1 MLAKMWKTILLIIC
15 IIAVMFN
22 LISKI
27 VRAPSF
33 QKNLDT
39 VIEENIVS
47 IDAAGISNSLQ
58 DATQSFKDSASEITS
73 TIMNSTSEF
82 FEAESQKNTQ
92 EFTEQM
98 VTESETVVEE
108 EPTIVEEQ
116 TFEEEYVEESTTNT
130 DNSKFK
136 VVFN

>member
-1 MLAKMWKTILLIIC
+1 MLAKSWKTILLIIC
-15 IIAVMFN
+15 VVAVMFN

-58 DATQSFKDSASEITS
+58 DATDSLKESASEITS
-73 TIMNSTSEF
+73 TIMNTTSDF
-82 FEAESQKNTQ
+82 FTTETEKNTQ
-92 EFTEQM
+92 EFTEQTSTITDP
-98 VTESETVVEE
+98 VDTE
-108 EPTIVEEQ
+108 EPTIAEEQ
-116 TFEEEYVEESTTNT
+116 TFEEEYVEETTTNT
-130 DNSKFK
+130 ENSKFK

>member
-1 MLAKMWKTILLIIC
+1 MLAKSWKTILLIIC
-15 IIAVMFN
+15 VVAVMFN

-58 DATQSFKDSASEITS
+58 DATDSFKESASEITS
-73 TIMNSTSEF
+73 TIMNTTSDF
-82 FEAESQKNTQ
+82 FTTETEKNTQ
-92 EFTEQM
+92 EFTEQTSTITDP
-98 VTESETVVEE
+98 VDTE

-116 TFEEEYVEESTTNT
+116 TFEEEYVEETTTNT
-130 DNSKFK
+130 ENSKFK